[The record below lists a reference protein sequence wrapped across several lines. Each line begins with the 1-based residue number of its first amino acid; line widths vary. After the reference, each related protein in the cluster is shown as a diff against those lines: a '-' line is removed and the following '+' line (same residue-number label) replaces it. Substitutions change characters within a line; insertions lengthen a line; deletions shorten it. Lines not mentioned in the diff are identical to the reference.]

1 MSWFLIHSKG
11 LSLVSGEGFEE
22 SFYSPGPFEVA
33 EMARMAGK
41 LVINMQAE
49 RPTIVPAKPAPTPPK
64 RLTRSAASDALVR
77 KWEG

>member
-49 RPTIVPAKPAPTPPK
+49 RP
-64 RLTRSAASDALVR
+64 ASTHDAD
-77 KWEG
+77 KTTNAEPITCGF